1 MVLGSNCWNP
11 RQQWESK
18 GKETFWIQEK
28 HLLNRYFIFSNEVTL
43 AMTDVD
49 FSVAPL
55 FLLLLSEEG
64 LGRLGSPPLS
74 PWSPS
79 GEPPGQ
85 LELFVQCQK
94 SDTSSLLKLSLSL
107 RDVLTRAP
115 PQEAHHR
122 ARRPTHS
129 QTLTSF
135 SQLFPLWQ
143 KPQDHRLG
151 DLRDLDLVKNCTLGV
166 QRLHFTWF
174 LVLNC
179 SISDLSI

>member
-1 MVLGSNCWNP
+1 MGIQGERDILDTRKASIKQIFYFLKRGHISNDRCRFQCRP
-11 RQQWESK
+11 S
-18 GKETFWIQEK
+18 
-28 HLLNRYFIFSNEVTL
+28 LS
-43 AMTDVD
+43 
-49 FSVAPL
+49 SPPL
-55 FLLLLSEEG
+55 WSQEG

-143 KPQDHRLG
+143 KPRDHRLG